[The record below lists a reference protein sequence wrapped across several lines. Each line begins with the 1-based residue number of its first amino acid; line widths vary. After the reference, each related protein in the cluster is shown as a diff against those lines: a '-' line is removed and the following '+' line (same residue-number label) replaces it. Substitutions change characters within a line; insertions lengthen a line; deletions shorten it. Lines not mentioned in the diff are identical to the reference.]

1 MYALLHTTQN
11 ALFMQNYTSF
21 VNFEK
26 KYCVL
31 FFKKKRQ
38 INYDFYIREKT
49 FHRLSTFF
57 LPHLFIAASGL

>member
-26 KYCVL
+26 NIVY
-31 FFKKKRQ
+31 FFSRKSAKLITTSIYAKRHFTGFQ
-38 INYDFYIREKT
+38 HFSCHI
-49 FHRLSTFF
+49 F
-57 LPHLFIAASGL
+57 L